1 MHFLSTSFK
10 LEWLGL
16 TASSL
21 IRCLYA
27 YRLNYCAP
35 KSRSRDNN
43 FGNNFGWGALFI
55 RPFLLTHLHHPCS
68 YGFCPTLYSKRI
80 DACMKIIVTFWA
92 LAWIGKSEKL
102 WTHASVSNINVS
114 HDNEAW
120 QKAIVSACGYLS
132 VWTMAKQW
140 LWGITGVRRTEAV
153 ADSLRRDSACE
164 VERSTDRRT
173 RHSTTATETSR
184 IQTDNWSMCEQK

>member
-1 MHFLSTSFK
+1 MHIAWTTALQSHRAVTTI
-10 LEWLGL
+10 LAIILG
-16 TASSL
+16 
-21 IRCLYA
+21 
-27 YRLNYCAP
+27 
-35 KSRSRDNN
+35 
-43 FGNNFGWGALFI
+43 GA
-55 RPFLLTHLHHPCS
+55 PCS
-68 YGFCPTLYSKRI
+68 LDPFCLPICITRAHTGFAPPYIRSGSTPVWKSLSLFERLRE
-80 DACMKIIVTFWA
+80 
-92 LAWIGKSEKL
+92 LASQKN

-164 VERSTDRRT
+164 VERRTDRRT